1 MNALLQRR
9 WFSHMNDSNRR
20 SEDLAAE
27 IDALLMVWNVSPEH
41 IDSVILNDAIKQIL
55 YSISSLAMVSLR
67 FQRTSPSSSGKE
79 LENAEFVKNIM
90 EKEIKRLF
98 DIIPTLVPQVPRR
111 EFIIGVVSILHGI
124 TSIIDPEI

>member
-1 MNALLQRR
+1 
-9 WFSHMNDSNRR
+9 MNDSNRR

-27 IDALLMVWNVSPEH
+27 IDALLILWDVSPRH
-41 IDSVILNDAIKQIL
+41 LDTVILEDAIKQIL
-55 YSISSLAMVSLR
+55 YSIRSLVMVSLR
-67 FQRTSPSSSGKE
+67 FQRTSPSSSVTE

-98 DIIPTLVPQVPRR
+98 DVLPTLVPQVPRR
-111 EFIIGVVSILHGI
+111 EFIIGVVSIFQGI